1 MRLRLAL
8 LAALV
13 AAPAHAQGNMPDYL
27 DDRSTPAALVQ
38 SHYNAINRGEY
49 LRAWSYFGANAYA
62 RDDDADAQADYE
74 AMKTLYEEPA
84 FFEVLTGTVTEEG
97 AAGSTYSYVPV
108 ALKVR
113 DGDGATYQ
121 LAGCYAIRLA
131 QPANQDAPPYHP
143 MHIVSGELDLADDT
157 SLESVLP
164 SDCTP

>member
-8 LAALV
+8 LAALI
-13 AAPAHAQGNMPDYL
+13 AAPAHAQGNVPDYV

-113 DGDGATYQ
+113 DGKARPISSPAATRS
-121 LAGCYAIRLA
+121 GWPSRPIRTHS
-131 QPANQDAPPYHP
+131 PT
-143 MHIVSGELDLADDT
+143 IRCIS
-157 SLESVLP
+157 
-164 SDCTP
+164 